1 MKLPPPHRIARLYY
15 GPRVVGFGLA
25 FVCSAVLVNQ
35 GFLGP
40 AHLAA
45 AVVLFLVYPHVVYL
59 HACFAARKKQ
69 AELNHL
75 LLDALLLGAWT
86 AASEFNV
93 GMSFA
98 LFVSMALNNAI
109 AGGAKRLAHAVAAF
123 AAAAL
128 LLGWLTGFKF
138 QPTASLTVTVLA
150 LSGALI
156 YMLLVALL
164 FHQQNLRMLALLK
177 ENDSKRLLFETLA
190 SAGLASA
197 GAGSLEQLLDTCLE
211 HLQKVIRPGRG
222 IGIVVRDRS
231 RSNVV
236 YWSAFRGFPQGDQKA
251 LVAQAQ
257 SIDRASGTPPGSHV
271 HAAVDVQWS
280 FIGAPTTQLESLFA
294 ICCDEL
300 DPAESR
306 AVHIFMQQL
315 ATSLDNQALT
325 MRLRELANTDGL
337 TGLANRARLDDCLAE
352 AISRKQR
359 AHGTDFS
366 VIVADID
373 GLKGLNDSKGHEAGD
388 RLIMATAHLLRSCC
402 RDTDIVVRSGGDEF
416 VVLCPTTTTA
426 TAAHLID
433 RLRSRMRQ
441 QSVDILTADGR
452 KETVQ
457 LHFSLGCADSSECAP
472 ADVVNLAD
480 QRMYEDKV
488 AYHRGL
494 GQPA

>member
-1 MKLPPPHRIARLYY
+1 MKLPAPHRIARLYY

-25 FVCSAVLVNQ
+25 FVCSVVLVEQ

-40 AHLAA
+40 VHLVA
-45 AVVLFLVYPHVVYL
+45 AVLLFLVYPHVVYL
-59 HACFAARKKQ
+59 HACFATRKKE

-109 AGGAKRLAHAVAAF
+109 AGGPRRLAHSMAAF
-123 AAAAL
+123 AAGAL
-128 LLGWLTGFKF
+128 LLGWLTGFAF
-138 QPTASLTVTVLA
+138 QPTASLTVTTLA

-156 YMLLVALL
+156 YMLIVALL
-164 FHQQNLRMLALLK
+164 FHQQNLRMLAVLQ
-177 ENDSKRLLFETLA
+177 ENDSKRLLFESLA
-190 SAGLASA
+190 SAGLAAA
-197 GAGSLEQLLDTCLE
+197 GAGSLELLLDTCLE

-222 IGIVVRDRS
+222 IGILVRDSS

-236 YWSAFRGFPQGDQKA
+236 YWSAFRGFLDDEQKA
-251 LVAQAQ
+251 LVSQAQ
-257 SIDRASGTPPGSHV
+257 CISRDSTTPSRSRGD
-271 HAAVDVQWS
+271 AAVSVQWS
-280 FIGAPTTQLESLFA
+280 FIGTPMNKLESLFA
-294 ICCDEL
+294 ICNDEL
-300 DPAESR
+300 DPAETR

-315 ATSLDNQALT
+315 LASLENQALT

-337 TGLANRARLDDCLAE
+337 TGLANRARLDQCLAE
-352 AISRKQR
+352 AIGRKQR
-359 AHGTDFS
+359 GHGTDFS
-366 VIVADID
+366 VIVADIN

-388 RLIMATAHLLRSCC
+388 RLIVATARLLRDSC

-426 TAAHLID
+426 TAANLID

-441 QSVDILTADGR
+441 QSVEILTTDGR

-457 LHFSLGCADSSECAP
+457 VHFSLGCADSSECAP
-472 ADVVNLAD
+472 TDVVKLAD
-480 QRMYEDKV
+480 QRMYEDKA
-488 AYHRGL
+488 AYHAGSRE
-494 GQPA
+494 PA